1 MREHDMTLGEVGR
14 ICTEIKADVK
24 ALDTQVGDI
33 SERLAVLEA
42 GGHSGTKLGLT
53 TGALG
58 AGVAMVGEWLWNKL
72 GNHGP

>member
-33 SERLAVLEA
+33 SERLAVLES
-42 GGHSGTKLGLT
+42 GGGGAKMGFGA
-53 TGALG
+53 GALG
-58 AGVAMVGEWLWNKL
+58 AGIAVLGEWLWSKL
-72 GNHGP
+72 GSGHP